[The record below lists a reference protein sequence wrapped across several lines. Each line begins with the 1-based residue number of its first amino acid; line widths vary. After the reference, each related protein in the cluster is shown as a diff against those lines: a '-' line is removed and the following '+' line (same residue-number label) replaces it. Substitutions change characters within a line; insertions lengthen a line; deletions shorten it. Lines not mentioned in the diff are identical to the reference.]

1 MVVVETDGEER
12 ERREGK
18 GENRKEGG
26 RRRRGRERRKWEGE
40 SPRAGTPYPH
50 PYPVAGERPR
60 VASPHRGGAR
70 GSQGGGTLG
79 KAPQDGQDS
88 NLEADCLWTSRNS
101 EGLGPVLSGEPW
113 TVAANTGI
121 LGNT

>member
-1 MVVVETDGEER
+1 MSRQTERKEKEEKGKER
-12 ERREGK
+12 TGRREGGGGGAER
-18 GENRKEGG
+18 GES
-26 RRRRGRERRKWEGE
+26 GRERAPVLG
-40 SPRAGTPYPH
+40 PPH
-50 PYPVAGERPR
+50 PHPCPVAGEHPR
-60 VASPHRGGAR
+60 VASPHRGGVR